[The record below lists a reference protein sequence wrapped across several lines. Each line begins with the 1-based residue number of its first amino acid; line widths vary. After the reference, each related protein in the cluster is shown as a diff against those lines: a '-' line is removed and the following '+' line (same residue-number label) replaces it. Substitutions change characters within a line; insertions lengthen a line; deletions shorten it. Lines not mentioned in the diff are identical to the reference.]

1 MKPILVDREV
11 KKFLDKKKIIKRE
24 SYNSVLRRLLK
35 LKGGK
40 KWVMDKVMDLFL
52 E

>member
-1 MKPILVDREV
+1 METKPILVDIEV
-11 KKFLDKKKIIKRE
+11 KKFLDNKKIHPTE

-35 LKGGK
+35 FKIRNKG
-40 KWVMDKVMDLFL
+40 